1 MMTTEPGEIVS
12 DAVREGVVPG
22 AVLAYGRGTDGPAHV
37 AAFGAGVGPDTVYD
51 LASLTKVTATLPC
64 VLRLAEAGEIGLD
77 DPVAKYLPAFG
88 TDAAKDQVTLRH
100 LLTHSSGLPAISEVW
115 RLPGTAQKRFA
126 AVLAEPLESPVGTV
140 VKYSDLGFIMLGRI
154 VADVTGKPLQ
164 DAFGELVA
172 GPLAMTATGFRP
184 VGDAGTA
191 KDAGTFAATE
201 ANWFDDPERQDPKA
215 GVVHDEN
222 AESLGGVAG
231 QAGLFGT
238 AFDLAAYLR
247 GGWLAQDSPILNAAT
262 RAEALRCQT
271 EGLDGRR
278 GLGWTLRGDVYD
290 FMSDQ
295 WPLSGAGHS
304 GFTGTSIAFDPVS
317 GIWCVLLTNAVLYGR
332 DNRARQLRRSLHGA
346 VAAAFGVTPGAAVK
360 PGDVPG
366 DVRGDVPS
374 EVHGDVREDGPGGS
388 LNAGADDADGGFR
401 ITP

>member
-1 MMTTEPGEIVS
+1 MSTEPGEIVS
-12 DAVREGVVPG
+12 EAVREGVVPG
-22 AVLAYGRGTDGPAHV
+22 AVLAYRRGTGGPARV

-64 VLRLAEAGEIGLD
+64 VLRLAEAGEVGLD

-88 TDAAKDQVTLRH
+88 DGAAKDRVTLRH
-100 LLTHSSGLPAISEVW
+100 LLTHSSGLPAISEVY
-115 RLPGTAQKRFA
+115 RMPGTAEERFA
-126 AVLAEPLESPVGTV
+126 AVVAEPLESPVGSV

-154 VADVTGKPLQ
+154 VAEVAGRPL
-164 DAFGELVA
+164 DEAFGELVA
-172 GPLAMTATGFRP
+172 GPLGMASTGFRP
-184 VGDAGTA
+184 VGEASD
-191 KDAGTFAATE
+191 FAATE

-222 AESLGGVAG
+222 AESFGGVAG

-238 AFDLAAYLR
+238 ASDLAKYLR
-247 GGWLAQDSPILNAAT
+247 AGWLADDSPILGAAI

-278 GLGWTLRGDVYD
+278 GLGWTLRGDSYD

-295 WPLSGAGHS
+295 WPLSGAGHT
-304 GFTGTSIAFDPVS
+304 GFTGTSLAFDPVS

-346 VAAAFGVTPGAAVK
+346 VAAEFGVAHGAAVK
-360 PGDVPG
+360 PGDV
-366 DVRGDVPS
+366 
-374 EVHGDVREDGPGGS
+374 REGGSAGS

-401 ITP
+401 ITA